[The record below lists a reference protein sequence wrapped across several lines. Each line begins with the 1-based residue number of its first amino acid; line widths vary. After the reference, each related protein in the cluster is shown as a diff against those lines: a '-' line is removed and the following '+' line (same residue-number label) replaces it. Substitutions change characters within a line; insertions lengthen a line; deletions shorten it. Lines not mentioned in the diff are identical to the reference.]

1 MGIEWLLII
10 LSVFLSGFFS
20 GSEIAFVT
28 ANKLKLEVASRKKS
42 MIASSLSFFKN
53 NPETFLTTTLVGNN
67 IVNVVYAT
75 LMAIF
80 LVSPIQELWLDWF
93 AHEVT
98 EFQILLIQTIIASVI
113 IMVFGEVLPKAI
125 FRSQADV
132 VLNLVAIP
140 LRIFYVLLK
149 PLIKLAN
156 GSSNILVRW
165 LVPGAEVVESLYKRQ
180 DVELIFRELRDSGGS
195 QDIDEDDSEI
205 LHNVLELSSKR
216 VKDSMIP
223 RIEIEA
229 VDKKTAVGEVLDM
242 FIRTGHSKLPVYQ
255 DSIDDVVGVVFA
267 YDMFNKPK
275 SISEIIRPVK
285 LVPYSKKSKDL
296 LTEFRQSNMSVAIVL
311 DEYGGTAGMV
321 TIEDLIEEVVGDIQD
336 EHDVDDEIMK
346 RIAPGSFV
354 VSGNVEIEELMEQFE
369 EIDLPVEP
377 GEYDTLAGYI
387 INNLG
392 RIPRVNEE
400 VLIEGKKFIISKA
413 TLSRI
418 ETVKLILMDNES

>member
-1 MGIEWLLII
+1 MNIEWLLII
-10 LSVFLSGFFS
+10 LSILLSGFFS

-42 MIASSLSFFKN
+42 MIAGSLSFFKN

-67 IVNVVYAT
+67 IVNVIYAT

-80 LVSPIQELWLDWF
+80 LVVPIQNTSMEWF

-98 EFQILLIQTIIASVI
+98 DVEVLMIQTVIASVI
-113 IMVFGEVLPKAI
+113 IMIFGEILPKAI
-125 FRSQADV
+125 FRAQADV
-132 VLNLVAIP
+132 VINLIAVP
-140 LRIFYVLLK
+140 LRVFYTVLK
-149 PLIKLAN
+149 PLIILAN
-156 GSSNILVRW
+156 SSSNVLIRW
-165 LVPGAEVVESLYKRQ
+165 LVPGAEVVESFYKRQ
-180 DVELIFRELRDSGGS
+180 DVELIFRELRESGGS

-229 VDKKTAVGEVLDM
+229 VEKNTSVNEVLDL
-242 FIRTGHSKLPVYQ
+242 FIKTGHSKLPVYQ

-267 YDMFNKPK
+267 YDLFNKPK

-296 LTEFRQSNMSVAIVL
+296 LTEFRQSNMSVAVVL

-336 EHDVDDEIMK
+336 EHDVEDEIMK
-346 RIAPGSFV
+346 QISNDSYV
-354 VSGNVEIEELMEQFE
+354 VSGNVEIEELIERFG
-369 EIDLPVEP
+369 EIDIPLEP

-387 INNLG
+387 INFLG
-392 RIPRVNEE
+392 RIPKVNEE
-400 VLIEGKKFIISKA
+400 VMIGDKKFIISKA

-418 ETVKLILMDNES
+418 ETVKLVLTDHEN